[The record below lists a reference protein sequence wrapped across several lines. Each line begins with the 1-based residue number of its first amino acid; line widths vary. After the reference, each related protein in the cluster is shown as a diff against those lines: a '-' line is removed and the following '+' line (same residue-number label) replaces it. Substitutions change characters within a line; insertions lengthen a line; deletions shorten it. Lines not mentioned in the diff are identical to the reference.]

1 MKKLIVLGAVTTA
14 VLVACGGGG
23 SDSGVTAPAGP
34 NVANA
39 FAGDAGIYRFN
50 CQVIGTVT
58 IPVYSNVIVM
68 VDAPTGSEKAKVT
81 VQSQD
86 FDDAACA
93 TAPTFDITVRGD
105 LSALAETKTIS
116 GINGAK
122 SGTAKTAEFT
132 LTTITLTLP
141 NGLTLADFPAFG
153 TKAKV
158 GYLIE
163 GNKVY
168 GLSGSNINSPDR
180 LPTSFS
186 KNFLIKQ

>member
-93 TAPTFDITVRGD
+93 TAPTV
-105 LSALAETKTIS
+105 AE
-116 GINGAK
+116 
-122 SGTAKTAEFT
+122 
-132 LTTITLTLP
+132 
-141 NGLTLADFPAFG
+141 
-153 TKAKV
+153 
-158 GYLIE
+158 
-163 GNKVY
+163 
-168 GLSGSNINSPDR
+168 
-180 LPTSFS
+180 
-186 KNFLIKQ
+186 